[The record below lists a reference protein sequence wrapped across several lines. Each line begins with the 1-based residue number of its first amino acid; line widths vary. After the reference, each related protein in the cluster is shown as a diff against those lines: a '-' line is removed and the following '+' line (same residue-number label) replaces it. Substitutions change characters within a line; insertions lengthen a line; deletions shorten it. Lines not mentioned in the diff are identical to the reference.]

1 MEGFQTTENRNGS
14 WCRTMGSL
22 PTLEG
27 LVIGPFLQPRGATGT
42 PLIPS
47 HFYQVEPQL
56 SIHWAHMHS
65 ITVTAIQ
72 EPHGKRVSTNRN
84 KLGGMQLH
92 RGQQLS
98 GPGFS
103 RAR

>member
-1 MEGFQTTENRNGS
+1 
-14 WCRTMGSL
+14 MGSL

-27 LVIGPFLQPRGATGT
+27 LVVGPSLQPRGAAGT
-42 PLIPS
+42 PLILT

-65 ITVTAIQ
+65 TTVTDIQ
-72 EPHGKRVSTNRN
+72 EPHGKRVGTNRN
-84 KLGGMQLH
+84 KFSGMQLH
-92 RGQQLS
+92 RGQQLW

-103 RAR
+103 KAR

>member
-1 MEGFQTTENRNGS
+1 
-14 WCRTMGSL
+14 MGSL

-27 LVIGPFLQPRGATGT
+27 LVTGPSLQPRGAAGT
-42 PLIPS
+42 PLILT
-47 HFYQVEPQL
+47 HFYQVEPLL

-65 ITVTAIQ
+65 TTVTAVQ
-72 EPHGKRVSTNRN
+72 EPHGKRFSTNRN
-84 KLGGMQLH
+84 KLSGMQLH

-98 GPGFS
+98 GPGLS